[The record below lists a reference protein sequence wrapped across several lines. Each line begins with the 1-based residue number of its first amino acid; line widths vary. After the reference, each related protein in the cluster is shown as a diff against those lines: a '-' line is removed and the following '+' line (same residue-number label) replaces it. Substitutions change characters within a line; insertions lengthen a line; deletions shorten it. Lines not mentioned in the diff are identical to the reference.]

1 MQKPLTGFLQTSLHG
16 PIRFKA
22 APAAE
27 CELCD
32 LVGRDPVHF
41 KVAPTA
47 KCKSCDLS
55 NIDTHIKWY

>member
-1 MQKPLTGFLQTSLHG
+1 MQKPSTGFLQTSLHD

-32 LVGRDPVHF
+32 LVGQPGPFQGCAHSKMQIMRF
-41 KVAPTA
+41 RGK
-47 KCKSCDLS
+47 L
-55 NIDTHIKWY
+55 